1 MKYIKKYENFLDNS
15 ILTPAYEYNV
25 GDYVILKIKKWLFP
39 SSICAKIIDCD
50 VTSSVGFKFNYKI
63 ITIYDNIIYDNI
75 SIGEFYINENEI
87 LRKATEEEITEYE
100 IKKKSIEYNL

>member
-63 ITIYDNIIYDNI
+63 ITIYDNI